1 MKIENIG
8 RPKGA
13 NRPPKRVGRGSGS
26 GHGKT
31 SGRGSKGAKARKGG
45 ALRIGFEGGQMPLL
59 RRVPK
64 RGFTSV
70 AKKVYQI
77 VGVERL
83 NHFRKDSAVDKT
95 AMEKAGFIKTAERPV
110 KILGDGK
117 ISKPLSIR
125 ADAFSENAKKKIVAA
140 GGTAEIQQNE
150 TKKVKD
156 EVKRRGVSHP
166 S

>member
-1 MKIENIG
+1 MKIQDIR

-31 SGRGSKGAKARKGG
+31 SGRGSKGAGARKG
-45 ALRIGFEGGQMPLL
+45 ASLRIGFEGGQMPLL

-64 RGFTSV
+64 RGFTNV

-77 VGVERL
+77 VNVERL
-83 NHFRKDSAVDKT
+83 NHFRKDSSVDNV
-95 AMEKAGFIKTAERPV
+95 AMREAGLIKKAELPV

-117 ISKPLSIR
+117 ISKPLNVHSY
-125 ADAFSENAKKKIVAA
+125 AFSRSAKKKITEA
-140 GGTAEIQQNE
+140 GGKAEI
-150 TKKVKD
+150 KKC
-156 EVKRRGVSHP
+156 
-166 S
+166 